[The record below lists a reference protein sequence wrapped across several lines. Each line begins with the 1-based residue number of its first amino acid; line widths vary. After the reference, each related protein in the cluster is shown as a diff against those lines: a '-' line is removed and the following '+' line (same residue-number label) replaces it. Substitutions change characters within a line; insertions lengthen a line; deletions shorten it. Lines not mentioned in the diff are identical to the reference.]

1 MLEKLGRKIA
11 RGAKA
16 EILEPQKGIDWGK
29 IAEAAWRIAQA
40 GLFAA
45 AVIWSGRSERLV
57 RTPTTIVINNY
68 ISKEDLK

>member
-1 MLEKLGRKIA
+1 MLERLGRKIA

-16 EILEPQKGIDWGK
+16 EILEPQQGIDWGK

-57 RTPTTIVINNY
+57 RTPTVIVNNY
-68 ISKEDLK
+68 IVKEKS

>member
-1 MLEKLGRKIA
+1 MLERLGRKIA

-57 RTPTTIVINNY
+57 RTPTVIVNNY
-68 ISKEDLK
+68 IVKEKS